1 MKKQENVTITRKKI
15 SKQKQAQNDTED
27 GIRTDFRATIIDMF
41 KNSQENISTT
51 RTIKGETVRSEMKI

>member
-1 MKKQENVTITRKKI
+1 MIQRMEL
-15 SKQKQAQNDTED
+15 EH
-27 GIRTDFRATIIDMF
+27 TIIDMF